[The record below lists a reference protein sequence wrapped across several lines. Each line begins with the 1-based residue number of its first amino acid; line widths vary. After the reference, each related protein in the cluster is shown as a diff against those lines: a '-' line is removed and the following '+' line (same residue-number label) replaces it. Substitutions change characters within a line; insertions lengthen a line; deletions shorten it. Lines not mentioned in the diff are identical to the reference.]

1 MDICLSHSHSL
12 GTNLRH
18 FASSLNLQKKSFS
31 KEKRTCLANSLAV
44 GSYTH
49 YPYFEGISHISDLP
63 KVYQDIL
70 KSFCTMAD
78 MQCSWLVRVAMVIAA
93 L

>member
-1 MDICLSHSHSL
+1 MYICLSHSHSL

-18 FASSLNLQKKSFS
+18 FASSLNLQKKNKLF
-31 KEKRTCLANSLAV
+31 KRCLANSLAV

-49 YPYFEGISHISDLP
+49 YPYVEGISHIFDLP

-70 KSFCTMAD
+70 TSFCTMAD
-78 MQCSWLVRVAMVIAA
+78 MQCSWLARIAMVIAA

>member
-18 FASSLNLQKKSFS
+18 FASSLNLQKKKLF
-31 KEKRTCLANSLAV
+31 KRCLANSLAV